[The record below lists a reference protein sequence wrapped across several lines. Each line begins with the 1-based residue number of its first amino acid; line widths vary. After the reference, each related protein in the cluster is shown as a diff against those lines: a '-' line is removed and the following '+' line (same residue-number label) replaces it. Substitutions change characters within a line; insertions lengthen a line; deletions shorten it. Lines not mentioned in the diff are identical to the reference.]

1 MQERRQQLEQDIAR
15 AEADI
20 AGYEQSV
27 QTFVSAEESVRV
39 TSLIEQRR
47 GELAK
52 LIAGW
57 EEVSHALEAVK

>member
-1 MQERRQQLEQDIAR
+1 
-15 AEADI
+15 
-20 AGYEQSV
+20 V